1 MTSGSSS
8 IDYEA
13 LQSEAMRGVVRAV
26 LARTAK
32 SGLPGDHHF
41 YISFDTTVPGIS
53 LSKRLKEKYPTEMT
67 IVLQH
72 RFWDLIVNEDRFEVK
87 LTFDGIPERLVV
99 PFAALKV
106 FFDPSVRY
114 GLQFEDAELTLR
126 SQSVASNSFD
136 DEAGAP
142 GSGRAPPRKPRAPR
156 KPKTER
162 DTAGNA
168 AAEGISE
175 VPRVPASPAAATPK
189 APAAQKPQAAAAT
202 ATLPSAGDD
211 EDKPESASG
220 AQILSLD
227 QFRKK

>member
-156 KPKTER
+156 KSKTER

-175 VPRVPASPAAATPK
+175 VPRVPAAPAAATPK

-202 ATLPSAGDD
+202 ATLPSAGDV